1 MKSAKPAKTKPA
13 AKPSPYA
20 VPALERGMQ
29 IIEILAEARRP
40 LTLTEVS
47 ERMALSSGMVYRL
60 LRQMQEQ
67 QWLMQDAGSQKYS
80 LSLRLYSFALSAHPN
95 AVLVE
100 AARLPLQDLAAATGQ
115 SCHLSIL
122 VGTEIVVIASSDA
135 PSPIRLTV
143 DTGSRHPAATTT
155 SGRLLIALRSP
166 AEQARFKGDL
176 PAAELKR
183 ICAAGHNVA
192 HHRNVHGVHDLA
204 VRVRLAHGHAALALT
219 ALDSSAQSDKILSY
233 LPALRQTAAAIEKAL
248 GLTNLPDSTHSRP

>member
-1 MKSAKPAKTKPA
+1 MKSAKPAQTKPA

-29 IIEILAEARRP
+29 IVEILAEARRP
-40 LTLTEVS
+40 LSLTEI
-47 ERMALSSGMVYRL
+47 AAKLGLASGMVYRL

-95 AVLVE
+95 ALLVE
-100 AARLPLQDLAAATGQ
+100 AARLPLQDLAAATNQ

-122 VGTEIVVIASSDA
+122 VGNEIVVVAAGDA
-135 PSPIRLTV
+135 PSPLRLTV
-143 DTGSRHPAATTT
+143 DIGSRHPAAGTT
-155 SGRLLIALRSP
+155 SGRLLIALQSP

-183 ICAAGHNVA
+183 IAAVGHNVA

-204 VRVRLAHGHAALALT
+204 VPVRLAGGHAALALA
-219 ALDSSAQSDKILSY
+219 ALDTSPQSDKILSY
-233 LPALRQTAAAIEKAL
+233 LPALRRTATAIEQAL
-248 GLTNLPDSTHSRP
+248 GLTTIPKTA